1 MERTPIIQGD
11 VLLIPV
17 TVIPDGVT
25 AQQRDDGR
33 VILAYG
39 EQTGHSHAIDSPD
52 CTLVTAEQAGQLR
65 AWLKVTAPV
74 EVTHQEHDT
83 VTVPVGDW
91 EVIGQVEHRPEG
103 LSRVAD

>member
-1 MERTPIIQGD
+1 MNRKPIVQGD
-11 VLLIPV
+11 VLLIPA
-17 TVIPDGVT
+17 TIPDTVT
-25 AQQRDDGR
+25 EKPRDNGQ

-65 AWLKVTAPV
+65 AWLRVTAPV
-74 EVTHQEHDT
+74 EVKHQEHRT
-83 VTVPVGDW
+83 VTIPPGEW

-103 LSRVAD
+103 LTRVAD